1 MFEIDGKV
9 FRNIQEQVQ
18 KNKSDIAGIKNVEMI
33 LNEFGVKVLGRV
45 DTEAEI
51 PEGTYE
57 YGDAYLVGT
66 ETPYDMYIYT
76 RDDLAGEFI
85 NIGPISMVGP
95 QGPKGDKGDKGDTG
109 NTGATGATGNGIY
122 TITKT
127 STAGLE
133 DTYTIAFTNGT
144 STTFIVTNG
153 ANGQNGADGDPGQSF
168 MIMGV
173 INNTSLLPDPS
184 ITPRNYAYVYN
195 DGDPTTPDKLYYIT
209 GTAGNEVWSYSSFAQ
224 VGSTVYVNGNT
235 VSTFNADTKL
245 DKVTSTSTYDQVYA
259 KAASGANG
267 MLNVDTSSNGNVIVQ
282 RNSQGQIYVPL
293 TPYDGSCA
301 TSKDYVDTE
310 VGKKLD
316 CKTSGATYGLTIPTT
331 TSWTSSKTVATTSD
345 VATKLDA
352 TKCTMQ
358 YVAPTADILDDGV
371 HIVYLASEPSVYYA
385 GYIYLI
391 YDPNA

>member
-1 MFEIDGKV
+1 MFEIDGKI

-18 KNKSDIAGIKNVEMI
+18 KNKSDIAAIRNVETV
-33 LNEFGVKVLGRV
+33 LNEFGVRVLSRV
-45 DTEAEI
+45 DTEADI

-66 ETPYDMYIYT
+66 EPPYDMYIYT
-76 RDDLAGEFI
+76 RDDADGEFI
-85 NIGPISMVGP
+85 NIGPIAMVGP
-95 QGPKGDKGDKGDTG
+95 QGAPGEKGE
-109 NTGATGATGNGIY
+109 TGATGATGATGPTGNGIY

-127 STAGLE
+127 ATDGLV
-133 DTYTIAFTNGT
+133 DTYTVSYTNGT
-144 STTFIVTNG
+144 STTFTVTNG
-153 ANGQNGADGDPGQSF
+153 INGQNGADGDPGQSF

-173 INNTSLLPDPS
+173 ISNTSLLPDPS
-184 ITPRNYAYVYN
+184 ITPRNHAYVYN
-195 DGDPTTPDKLYYIT
+195 DGDPTTPDRLYYIT
-209 GTAGNEVWSYSSFAQ
+209 GTVGNEVWSYSSFAQ
-224 VGSTVYVNGNT
+224 VGSTVYVNGNS
-235 VSTFNADTKL
+235 VATFNADTKL
-245 DKVTSTSTYDQVYA
+245 DKVTTSSTYDQVYA
-259 KAASGANG
+259 KAAGGTNG

-282 RNSQGQIYVPL
+282 RNSQGQIYVPT

-316 CKTSGATYGLTIPTT
+316 YKTSGATYGLTIPTT
-331 TSWTSSKTVATTSD
+331 TSWTSNKTVATTSD
-345 VATKLDA
+345 LTTKLDSS
-352 TKCTMQ
+352 KCTFQ
-358 YVAPTADILDDGV
+358 QTSPIADILDDGV